1 MCRTSEA
8 QVVRALREI
17 DPTLEF
23 VKFAHHRDGGR
34 VLNAQLGILPVQDT
48 VSLGV
53 RWDLAK
59 SAALKVQFDRV
70 ALGAGSRGTF
80 GNVQPDFQ
88 PGGIVRLVSAA
99 VDFLF

>member
-1 MCRTSEA
+1 
-8 QVVRALREI
+8 
-17 DPTLEF
+17 
-23 VKFAHHRDGGR
+23 
-34 VLNAQLGILPVQDT
+34 
-48 VSLGV
+48 
-53 RWDLAK
+53 
-59 SAALKVQFDRV
+59 VQFDRV